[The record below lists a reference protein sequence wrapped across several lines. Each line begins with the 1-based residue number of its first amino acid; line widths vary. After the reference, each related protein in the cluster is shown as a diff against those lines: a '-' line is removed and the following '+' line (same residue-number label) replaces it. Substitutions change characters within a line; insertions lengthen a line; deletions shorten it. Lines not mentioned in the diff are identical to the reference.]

1 MTALLEEAIRETNSL
16 PNGEQDFLASLLL
29 ANIRDTRLWDTQFAA
44 SRDVLEEM
52 FDEAMEEYRAGRT
65 SAVNA

>member
-16 PNGEQDFLASLLL
+16 PNVEQDFLASLLL
-29 ANIRDTRLWDTQFAA
+29 ENIRDTRLWNTQFAA
-44 SRDVLEEM
+44 SKDVLEEM

-65 SAVNA
+65 TPVSA